1 MIAIFPEIASRA
13 AAGDAEGLGILIR
26 KYFGGAE
33 PTAPRIDMRNL
44 ISSVG
49 IKIEAMTL
57 PALAALLAKDDRG
70 SFEIVALLKQGLDP
84 LAERFMLAHMLGHF
98 LFDIQ
103 PQIARGE
110 WTVSGFQ
117 EFTCPL
123 KRYSV
128 GFNAAELSVA
138 DLKVEERADNFAAAL
153 LLPRGMVRRAMDR
166 LGDPE
171 QVAAFFGVTRACL
184 TRRLDQMSSGDAPV
198 NFLAAEDRSVT
209 MRPASQAAR
218 ELTESLVA
226 PPSLN
231 SNRRKGAI
239 DQNPRSQ
246 STTMVDPRG
255 ASGPSMSQPRSRPSS
270 GVRPDAGPAGKSGKS
285 HKSDKSLNEGME
297 RIRQIARMLDKNSP
311 PES

>member
-13 AAGDAEGLGILIR
+13 AAGDVDGLGILIR
-26 KYFGGAE
+26 RYFGGAE
-33 PTAPRIDMRNL
+33 PSAPRIDVRSV

-49 IKIEAMTL
+49 IKVESMAL
-57 PALAALLAKDDRG
+57 PSLAALLAKDDKG

-84 LAERFMLAHMLGHF
+84 VSERFMLAHMLGHF

-110 WTVSGFQ
+110 WTLSGFQ
-117 EFTCPL
+117 EFSCPL

-153 LLPRGMVRRAMDR
+153 LLPRGMVRRAMER

-184 TRRLDQMSSGDAPV
+184 TRRLDQMTSTDTPV

-209 MRPASQAAR
+209 TRPPVSGGAGR
-218 ELTESLVA
+218 ELSESLVA
-226 PPSLN
+226 PPVPS
-231 SNRRKGAI
+231 SVRRGAI
-239 DQNPRSQ
+239 DQNPRAQ
-246 STTMVDPRG
+246 STTAADPRDARSMG
-255 ASGPSMSQPRSRPSS
+255 ATPKGARSGP
-270 GVRPDAGPAGKSGKS
+270 AKNSGKGPG
-285 HKSDKSLNEGME
+285 KGLGKDGME
-297 RIRQIARMLDKNSP
+297 RIREIARLLDKNSP